1 MAGHPCAADERLHG
15 RLWRTMHKRR
25 WSSRAHGC
33 LRGRQRATSL
43 RELRGIGSFRMH
55 EGITSS
61 APSSM
66 HGPARART
74 RSLSRSMQGVNSVGY
89 GGHAARRPRH
99 ALRRSR
105 HAGLRH
111 RLPPT
116 HAMRRRRRTP
126 SLANRRRER
135 PLRFSLSARKGQ
147 SFARF
152 LLWRRGRTEL
162 ALPPSRTKLEQDAIR
177 PLAIA
182 LFRASP
188 ATR

>member
-1 MAGHPCAADERLHG
+1 MAGRPRAADGRLHG
-15 RLWRTMHKRR
+15 RLWRTMHKKW

-89 GGHAARRPRH
+89 GGHGR
-99 ALRRSR
+99 LRRLCRARASSPPPR
-105 HAGLRH
+105 ARVAPPTSLPRAPTPCVPAAGL
-111 RLPPT
+111 
-116 HAMRRRRRTP
+116 HAT
-126 SLANRRRER
+126 
-135 PLRFSLSARKGQ
+135 AR
-147 SFARF
+147 
-152 LLWRRGRTEL
+152 
-162 ALPPSRTKLEQDAIR
+162 
-177 PLAIA
+177 
-182 LFRASP
+182 
-188 ATR
+188 